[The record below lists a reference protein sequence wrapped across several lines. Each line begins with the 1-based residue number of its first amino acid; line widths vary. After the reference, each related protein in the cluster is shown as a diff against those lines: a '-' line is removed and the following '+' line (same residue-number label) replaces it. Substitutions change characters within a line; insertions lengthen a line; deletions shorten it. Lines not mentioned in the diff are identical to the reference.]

1 MFALNNLSDLQGV
14 SKTEIPIF
22 SSTISLEHTDGKPK
36 WTPIYQSSMTGS
48 AVAAVSIAMT
58 ILYENEGKNGRRFS
72 RLTI

>member
-1 MFALNNLSDLQGV
+1 MRRKIYITQYDL
-14 SKTEIPIF
+14 EWFIWFIRY
-22 SSTISLEHTDGKPK
+22 DGKQK

-72 RLTI
+72 RLI

>member
-1 MFALNNLSDLQGV
+1 MCALNNLSNLQGA
-14 SKTEIPIF
+14 SKTKIPIH
-22 SSTISLEHTDGKPK
+22 IDCLDGKPK